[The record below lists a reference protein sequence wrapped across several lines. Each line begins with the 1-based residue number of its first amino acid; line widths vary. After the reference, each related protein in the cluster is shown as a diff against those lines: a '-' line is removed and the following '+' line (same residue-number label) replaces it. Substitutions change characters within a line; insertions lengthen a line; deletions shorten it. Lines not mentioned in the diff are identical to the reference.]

1 MSPGA
6 AQGRILVV
14 DDEAD
19 VRLLLSRVLK
29 DSGYEVDTA
38 CDGGEALAK
47 LAESRPDLV
56 LLDLMMPGV
65 DGWGVLG
72 ELQKE
77 SSPPPVVLVTA
88 SADPS
93 TFGRGVREG
102 VAGYLAKPFRFR
114 DLLGTCQRV
123 LIESRKQGKAPP
135 VERRRNP
142 RRALMVEVRVV
153 AKGSGSAA
161 LGELVDFGPGGA
173 QVYLE
178 AALEPGTLLRLAFRV
193 PGAGEAYSF
202 HAAVRWCRS
211 TARGAA
217 HGLAFL
223 DLDPGAERRLTEL
236 VKPPRS

>member
-1 MSPGA
+1 VSPEA
-6 AQGRILVV
+6 HGRILVV

-19 VRLLLSRVLK
+19 VRLLLSRVLR
-29 DSGYEVDTA
+29 DSGYDVDTA

-72 ELQKE
+72 ELKKE
-77 SSPPPVVLVTA
+77 TSPPPVVLVTA

-93 TFGRGVREG
+93 TFGRSVREG
-102 VAGYLAKPFRFR
+102 VAGYIAKPFRFR
-114 DLLGTCQRV
+114 DLLGTCERV
-123 LIESRKQGKAPP
+123 LIESRKQGEAPP

-142 RRALMVEVRVV
+142 RRALMVEVRVITKDPDL
-153 AKGSGSAA
+153 AS

-173 QVYLE
+173 QVYLDT
-178 AALEPGTLLRLAFRV
+178 ALEPGTLLRLAFRV

-202 HAAVRWCRS
+202 NAEVRW
-211 TARGAA
+211 ARGTPRGTA
-217 HGLAFL
+217 HGLAFV
-223 DLDPGAERRLTEL
+223 DLAPEAERRLTEL
-236 VKPPRS
+236 VKASRS